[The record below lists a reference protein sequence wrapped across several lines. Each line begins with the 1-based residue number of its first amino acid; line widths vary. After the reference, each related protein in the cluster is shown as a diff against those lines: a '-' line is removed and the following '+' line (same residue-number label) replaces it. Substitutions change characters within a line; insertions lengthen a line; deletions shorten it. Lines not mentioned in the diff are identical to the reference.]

1 MSWTPGL
8 DEQNSVL
15 IHTGP
20 YHGTFQRL
28 WKWGP
33 EMLFNC
39 LDIYMISMHIIGA
52 TAAMAENNL

>member
-8 DEQNSVL
+8 AEQNRIL

-28 WKWGP
+28 WKWEA
-33 EMLFNC
+33 EMLYNC
-39 LDIYMISMHIIGA
+39 LDI
-52 TAAMAENNL
+52 